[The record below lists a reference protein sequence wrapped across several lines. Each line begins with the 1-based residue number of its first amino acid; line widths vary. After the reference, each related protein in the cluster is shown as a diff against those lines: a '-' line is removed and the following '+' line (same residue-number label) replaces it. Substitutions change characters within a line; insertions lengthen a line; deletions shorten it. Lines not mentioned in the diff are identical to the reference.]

1 MGEEREKERE
11 SGRKRERVGERGREW
26 EKESGEIGRKR
37 ESEMSKRKR
46 RLYLEFLNPWILK
59 QVLTLAFP
67 SGELMY

>member
-11 SGRKRERVGERGREW
+11 SGRKRERVGERGWRNW
-26 EKESGEIGRKR
+26 EKEG

>member
-1 MGEEREKERE
+1 M
-11 SGRKRERVGERGREW
+11 VERGREW
-26 EKESGEIGRKR
+26 EKEAGEIGRKR
-37 ESEMSKRKR
+37 ESEMSKSKRKR

>member
-1 MGEEREKERE
+1 M
-11 SGRKRERVGERGREW
+11 VERGREW
-26 EKESGEIGRKR
+26 EKEAGEIGRKR

>member
-11 SGRKRERVGERGREW
+11 S
-26 EKESGEIGRKR
+26 GRKR